1 MDRLKQLV
9 SKRLQTQGQGPH
21 PDADTLS
28 AYAENALSVVE
39 RELVLGHVVDCRD
52 CRDILFLAQPDSD
65 ETQVVAAYRPARIWQ
80 FAFRWGA
87 VAASL
92 VVVAGGV
99 FLTRQEFFRAEHK
112 SGQAAAVQYHDE
124 LEAKQAPLKDAY
136 ISGGEPAAPPAAGV
150 KENART
156 DLALATAP
164 KIRPQEKHMTAKL
177 QSTIQFD
184 SSDQVQMAPA
194 ANARAE
200 VNERD
205 QNVPTQTKNEVTSS
219 EMLDQAAAAPAA
231 MAKSK
236 DAEVLPYAAGMGAG
250 QSSAANKL
258 KGTVI
263 DPAGAAVANAQVTLV
278 GPSAQKTVTSDSA
291 GKFSFDGLTPGSYAL
306 KAKAAGFRQTEIGQ
320 VAVLDHKTAE
330 LAVKL
335 DVGSMAE
342 PVEVSAAAPTAEARE
357 EAQISGALLST
368 VLPSPQTTAEVVAR
382 DEKQAATLSRKKA
395 ATKTDTRSASN
406 IIPAQWT
413 LSADGNLQRSVD
425 SGKSWEIVPVGNTS
439 GFRAIFSAN
448 SDIWVGGKAGALY
461 HSSDS
466 GQTWAQVVA
475 SDNGEKLTTDVT
487 RIEFADGANG
497 SVSAV
502 NGEIWR
508 TSDGGQTWRKK

>member
-1 MDRLKQLV
+1 MA
-9 SKRLQTQGQGPH
+9 GP
-21 PDADTLS
+21 
-28 AYAENALSVVE
+28 
-39 RELVLGHVVDCRD
+39 LG
-52 CRDILFLAQPDSD
+52 
-65 ETQVVAAYRPARIWQ
+65 
-80 FAFRWGA
+80 
-87 VAASL
+87 
-92 VVVAGGV
+92 
-99 FLTRQEFFRAEHK
+99 
-112 SGQAAAVQYHDE
+112 
-124 LEAKQAPLKDAY
+124 
-136 ISGGEPAAPPAAGV
+136 
-150 KENART
+150 
-156 DLALATAP
+156 
-164 KIRPQEKHMTAKL
+164 
-177 QSTIQFD
+177 
-184 SSDQVQMAPA
+184 
-194 ANARAE
+194 
-200 VNERD
+200 
-205 QNVPTQTKNEVTSS
+205 
-219 EMLDQAAAAPAA
+219 
-231 MAKSK
+231 
-236 DAEVLPYAAGMGAG
+236 
-250 QSSAANKL
+250 
-258 KGTVI
+258 VI
-263 DPAGAAVANAQVTLV
+263 
-278 GPSAQKTVTSDSA
+278 
-291 GKFSFDGLTPGSYAL
+291 
-306 KAKAAGFRQTEIGQ
+306 
-320 VAVLDHKTAE
+320 
-330 LAVKL
+330 
-335 DVGSMAE
+335 
-342 PVEVSAAAPTAEARE
+342 AAAPTAGARE